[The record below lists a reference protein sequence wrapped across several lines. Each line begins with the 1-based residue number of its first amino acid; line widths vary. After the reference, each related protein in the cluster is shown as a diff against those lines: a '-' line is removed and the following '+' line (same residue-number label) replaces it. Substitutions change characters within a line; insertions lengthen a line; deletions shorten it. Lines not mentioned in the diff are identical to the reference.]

1 MDLSRTFDYI
11 FSEGHIEKSAD
22 MITEGASFN
31 GGLYKYQIVIP
42 VKERLEIP
50 TFAENNVRDVL
61 TDNFLKGYPPP
72 EEIRILLVP
81 KRSFA
86 NKRSADSIFSYIIN
100 AGAYRIRVV
109 KTPKGDTYYGNRSML
124 LNRDMEPL
132 YFAVASYYVDF
143 ENMHMLPLDHIL
155 YIDPKVFRYQNDLM
169 NKSIIKKLIPTMT
182 LSNDYKFIIKDL
194 STWIKKDVEPIL
206 KDSASTLNN
215 LLQDNLANILEKV
228 A

>member
-11 FSEGHIEKSAD
+11 FSEGYMEESVD
-22 MITEGASFN
+22 MISEGASFN
-31 GGLYKYQIVIP
+31 GGLYRYQIVIP

-81 KRSFA
+81 KRPFA

-100 AGAYRIRVV
+100 SGDSRIRAV
-109 KTPKGDTYYGNRSML
+109 KSSKGEIYYGNRSML
-124 LNRDMEPL
+124 LNQDMEPL

-143 ENMHMLPLDHIL
+143 ENMQMNSLDFIL

-182 LSNDYKFIIKDL
+182 LSNNYKFVIKDL

-206 KDSASTLNN
+206 KDDASTLNN
-215 LLQDNLANILEKV
+215 LLQDNLADILEKV